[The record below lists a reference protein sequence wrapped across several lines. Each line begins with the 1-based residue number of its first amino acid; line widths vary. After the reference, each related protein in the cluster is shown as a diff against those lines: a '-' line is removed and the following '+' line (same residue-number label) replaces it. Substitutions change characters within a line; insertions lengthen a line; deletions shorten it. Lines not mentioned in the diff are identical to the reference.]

1 MAKIQGKN
9 FLLSGRIAGLGVT
22 FYQRGGKMYARI
34 GTRSVPDRQSLK
46 QFKTRAKMRHSIA
59 LWNCFSNP
67 DKPLMDRGKSWGCYN
82 AFLGANAHLPT
93 VYLPKAWAARGA
105 ALLIDGMVV
114 SSGRLPEVKYDFA
127 TLAGGGRVVL
137 TNLST
142 GMAADVV
149 QPLAIGSEADM
160 WGLLMSPSRNPQLMP
175 GDRLRIYRLEQQ
187 VREGCPW
194 VGVTCLD
201 LCLEEDLRPKPW
213 LADWQFLSVDG
224 FLAIGGADDE
234 NVGWAVVLYGK
245 DEQNASPQQVLSSC
259 QLYRRYTT
267 EEALTAAAE
276 SYGNVKMPD
285 FLTPNARERKYKQ
298 D

>member
-1 MAKIQGKN
+1 
-9 FLLSGRIAGLGVT
+9 
-22 FYQRGGKMYARI
+22 
-34 GTRSVPDRQSLK
+34 
-46 QFKTRAKMRHSIA
+46 
-59 LWNCFSNP
+59 
-67 DKPLMDRGKSWGCYN
+67 
-82 AFLGANAHLPT
+82 
-93 VYLPKAWAARGA
+93 
-105 ALLIDGMVV
+105 
-114 SSGRLPEVKYDFA
+114 
-127 TLAGGGRVVL
+127 
-137 TNLST
+137 
-142 GMAADVV
+142 
-149 QPLAIGSEADM
+149 M